1 MNKIL
6 FKFIHGFGNR
16 LCNLMNMF
24 YIHEKYPETLIF
36 INWVIN
42 NHCGIH
48 INDIIDLKEH
58 SFILSYDDYEKNK
71 SAKDNTLEIWASTS
85 ANEITKWDNIE
96 EWKKHKYIVSVSFHL
111 YSFVTTEYCRNI
123 FNSCLVFKEDITNI
137 VKTKTVK
144 YGVNKKIIHFRN
156 GDLLHLLSINESL
169 DNVNSIIEK
178 VELLNKDYF
187 LFEYNQFKVDRN
199 YNDVLESIADLIY
212 LSKYNNVIGYCP
224 YSHFS
229 SWIFVL
235 SSNFIDNNQKYPI
248 FNYKIIDIIVLED
261 KT

>member
-1 MNKIL
+1 M
-6 FKFIHGFGNR
+6 
-16 LCNLMNMF
+16 
-24 YIHEKYPETLIF
+24 
-36 INWVIN
+36 
-42 NHCGIH
+42 
-48 INDIIDLKEH
+48 
-58 SFILSYDDYEKNK
+58 KNG
-71 SAKDNTLEIWASTS
+71 
-85 ANEITKWDNIE
+85 
-96 EWKKHKYIVSVSFHL
+96 KKHKYIVSVSFHL

-123 FNSCLVFKEDITNI
+123 FNNCLVFKEDITNI